1 MHTLHFD
8 SRPAQRKPVSTLG
21 WLRNA
26 LDWLAASSRLLF
38 WTLVVALAAVLL
50 VLLLRTL
57 RQRRPRV
64 SWAANELPA
73 THVGTLDIRPETL
86 PADIGAAAMALWN
99 QGQQRA
105 ALSLLYRGALSR
117 LVHQHAVPIQDSNT
131 ESECAALAAA
141 RITPDRARY
150 VRELIDCWI
159 SAVYAGHMP
168 AGAAIQNLC
177 KEFGAALDASHSE
190 RVLQAST

>member
-1 MHTLHFD
+1 L
-8 SRPAQRKPVSTLG
+8 A
-21 WLRNA
+21 WLQTA
-26 LDWLAASSRLLF
+26 LDWLATASRLLF
-38 WTLVVALAAVLL
+38 WTLVVIVAAVLL
-50 VLLLRTL
+50 VLLLRVL

-64 SWAANELPA
+64 KWRSEELPA
-73 THVGTLDIRPETL
+73 THVGTLDIRPESL

-131 ESECAALAAA
+131 ESECASLAAA
-141 RITPDRARY
+141 RVSADQARY
-150 VRELIDCWI
+150 VEGLIECWI

-168 AGAAIQNLC
+168 ASAAIQRLC
-177 KEFGAALDASHSE
+177 SGFGAALDVELSVRNAG
-190 RVLQAST
+190 VAP